1 MSRKN
6 RYNNGYVGVDVL
18 DTSTPFSGMVNA
30 NKDYIYS
37 LDTSSNLQGLTAT
50 PWTRPA
56 DWLSLPTIS
65 ASEEKFTGLYAIFP
79 GSCGGSGRSADSNF
93 VAFSLG
99 ISGNNTNYIVNWGDG
114 TPLQTYASGA
124 TAQYRYNFND
134 VSSTITTEGFKQV
147 VIQAYPAVA
156 GNTMHTVDLS
166 RSYSEPG
173 VVFRTGP
180 IPSNW
185 VDIRLAGN
193 RITTFRTPSQ
203 NISDD
208 TSVYITNTNPAWN
221 QLRSF
226 EWIGSA
232 VLSSSNPN
240 GFAKVFKNC
249 TSLRNVVLPPDL
261 TRDITSFREC
271 FGLCTVLEQAPNL
284 NTSSAVDMN
293 GMFKFCFNLKTVPL
307 YDTSKVT
314 NMNGAFVFC
323 GKLTTVPLFRTPL
336 VSNFTSMFE
345 GCSRLEQIPNF
356 DYSSATLLDFTFSNC
371 SSLKHVCFNNTSK
384 VTSINST
391 FDECYN
397 LIRIEGL
404 NTEKCTTFSSA
415 FRWCHSLRECP
426 PLNAS
431 MCTSFASAF
440 NKCYS
445 LKNVSIVN
453 TANVANFSFS
463 FSDCVSLEACPVTDT
478 GNATTV
484 SYMFDGCVSL
494 KSVPQLNFSK
504 VTSGS
509 YVFRNCTNLKE
520 IPSLDF
526 SSATD
531 ITSAFENCQSLHT
544 VGNITLRSAGTNCNA
559 LFRGCGYLNT
569 IPLTTTEFSKVNRMS
584 NMFYGCESLSGYY
597 TVDGSS
603 TTQMD
608 SMFYG
613 CRSLLGITLI
623 NTSGVVNFASA
634 FIDARS
640 LRTVSYISWNHSSA
654 SSTATQY
661 MFSGCESL
669 TTIGGLT
676 LNSST
681 SYSNTFN
688 SCRSLVSVGNLG
700 GITGTISFSGS
711 MLSPRE
717 LDRIYHALLPA
728 AVAGSRTITVTGN
741 WGASA
746 SNRSIATAKNWTVT
760 A

>member
-37 LDTSSNLQGLTAT
+37 LDTSSNPQGLTAT

-65 ASEEKFTGLYAIFP
+65 ASEERFTGLYAIFP

-99 ISGNNTNYIVNWGDG
+99 ISGSNTNYIVNWGDG

-173 VVFRTGP
+173 VIFRSGP

-193 RITTFRTPSQ
+193 RITRFRTPSQ

-208 TSVYITNTNPAWN
+208 TSVLIVNTNPAWN

-240 GFAKVFKNC
+240 GLDKFFKNC
-249 TSLRNVVLPPDL
+249 TSLRNIVLPPDL

-271 FGLCTVLEQAPNL
+271 FDLCSVLEQAPNL
-284 NTSSAVDMN
+284 NTSSAVNMSS
-293 GMFKFCFNLKTVPL
+293 MFKLCTNLKSVPL
-307 YDTSKVT
+307 YDTSKVV
-314 NMNGAFVFC
+314 NMTGAFAYC
-323 GKLTTVPLFRTPL
+323 KNLTTVPLFTTRL
-336 VSNFTSMFE
+336 VTNFTSMFH
-345 GCSRLEQIPNF
+345 GCGSLEQIPNF
-356 DYSSATLLDFTFSNC
+356 DYSSATNLDYTFSDC
-371 SSLKHVCFNNTSK
+371 YSLKRVYFNDTSK
-384 VTSINST
+384 VISINST
-391 FDECYN
+391 FAECWN

-404 NTEKCTTFSSA
+404 NTEKCTTFASA
-415 FRWCHSLRECP
+415 FRYCHSLRECP

-431 MCTSFASAF
+431 LCTSFSSTF
-440 NKCYS
+440 NRCYS
-445 LKNVSIVN
+445 LKNVSIIN
-453 TANVANFSFS
+453 TANVVNFSFA
-463 FSDCVSLEACPVTDT
+463 FNDCVSLEACPVTDT
-478 GNATTV
+478 SNATNV

-504 VTSGS
+504 VTNGS
-509 YVFRNCTNLKE
+509 YVFRNCVNLKQ

-531 ITSAFENCQSLHT
+531 ISSAFYGCESLHT
-544 VGNITLRSAGTNCNA
+544 VGAITLRSAGTNCSN
-559 LFRGCGYLNT
+559 LFMLCQSLNT
-569 IPLTTTEFSKVNRMS
+569 IPLTTTEFSKVNRMTS
-584 NMFYGCESLSGYY
+584 MFNACESLSGYY

-608 SMFYG
+608 GVFSG

-623 NTSGVVNFASA
+623 NTSGVVNFASV
-634 FIDARS
+634 FQNARS

-654 SSTATQY
+654 SSTATQS

-681 SYSNTFN
+681 SYASTFN
-688 SCRSLVSVGNLG
+688 CRSLVSVGNLG